1 MGFFKQVILFQG
13 IVKHK
18 AVKIKMTKKLEV
30 TILQLTQKEILH
42 LQDALEHEQ
51 ICIKK
56 YNNYANQ
63 TQDTELAT
71 LFNDL
76 ANNEQ
81 QHVDTITQILQQ
93 GGAQPMNQ

>member
-1 MGFFKQVILFQG
+1 M
-13 IVKHK
+13 
-18 AVKIKMTKKLEV
+18 
-30 TILQLTQKEILH
+30 TILQLTQKEKLH
-42 LQDALEHEQ
+42 LQDALEHEN

-63 TQDTELAT
+63 TQDTELASMFT
-71 LFNDL
+71 DL

-81 QHVDTITQILQQ
+81 QHADTITQILQQ

>member
-1 MGFFKQVILFQG
+1 M
-13 IVKHK
+13 
-18 AVKIKMTKKLEV
+18 
-30 TILQLTQKEILH
+30 QLTQKEIFH

-71 LFNDL
+71 LLNDL
-76 ANNEQ
+76 ANIEQ
-81 QHVDTITQILQQ
+81 QHADTITQILQQ
-93 GGAQPMNQ
+93 GGAQPMN